1 MAIPSAFFSG
11 TEDKDD
17 VHVYEESDDDVLLIE
32 EQTLVLC
39 HCIDFPRS
47 RSDKFS
53 LSICVHCWVRC
64 SIYLELTKRIFSAK
78 FLP

>member
-11 TEDKDD
+11 TEDKDN

-39 HCIDFPRS
+39 HSIDFPRS

-53 LSICVHCWVRC
+53 LSICVHFWVRC
-64 SIYLELTKRIFSAK
+64 SIYL
-78 FLP
+78 

>member
-11 TEDKDD
+11 TEDKDN
-17 VHVYEESDDDVLLIE
+17 VHVCEERDNDVLLIE
-32 EQTLVLC
+32 EQPLVLC
-39 HCIDFPRS
+39 HRIDFPRS